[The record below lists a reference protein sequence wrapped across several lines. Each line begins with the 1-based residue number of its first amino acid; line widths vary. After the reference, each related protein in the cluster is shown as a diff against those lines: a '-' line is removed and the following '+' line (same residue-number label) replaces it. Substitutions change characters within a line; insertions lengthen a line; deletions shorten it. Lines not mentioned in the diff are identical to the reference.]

1 VAAALRQQPLT
12 QGTTVSERTL
22 TALMALSVDAMREAL
37 ALLPQT
43 LKEHGDNVKRKQEA
57 RANSL
62 FQPTEPGGKFAL
74 PEAAYGDKDTFHGGI
89 EILGPPSAHLEREMC
104 REHTESADSNDSF
117 TAWNSGENV
126 TQAIKVAFLCS
137 FARAPASNSYDRFK
151 TIVPFPDD

>member
-1 VAAALRQQPLT
+1 MAAALRQQPLT

-62 FQPTEPGGKFAL
+62 FQPTEPGSVPAVVRGMCPDAHSGVVPRGLIPVNIGTPGDKVQATFRVGTDGDDAL
-74 PEAAYGDKDTFHGGI
+74 PVQVPHEVGGAI
-89 EILGPPSAHLEREMC
+89 MGRERGEDELKLASGMLVGASGLHL
-104 REHTESADSNDSF
+104 
-117 TAWNSGENV
+117 
-126 TQAIKVAFLCS
+126 Q
-137 FARAPASNSYDRFK
+137 
-151 TIVPFPDD
+151 